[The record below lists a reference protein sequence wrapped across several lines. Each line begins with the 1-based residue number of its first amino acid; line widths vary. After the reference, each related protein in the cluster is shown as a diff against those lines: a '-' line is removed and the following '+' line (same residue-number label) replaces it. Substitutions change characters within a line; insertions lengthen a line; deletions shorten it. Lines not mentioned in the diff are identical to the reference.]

1 MKKYREL
8 PFVSAGL
15 VLINVVVFLNCSV
28 TGSRLY
34 EAGGLSVLEV
44 VMNGE
49 FGRILWAMFLH
60 SGIEHIFNNMVIL
73 FFMGAMIEKEIGHFS
88 FATLY
93 FLSGIGGNLVSLL
106 NKIMSNDWS
115 MSIGAS
121 GAVFGLDGVLLAMV
135 LFSGRKMSTVTPTR
149 VVLMIILSL
158 YNGFT
163 GAYID
168 NAAHIGGLI
177 TGFLAGIII
186 CVLKRRRMESAQN
199 HYNND
204 FR

>member
-15 VLINVVVFLNCSV
+15 VLINVVIFLICSV
-28 TGSRLY
+28 TGSRFY

-44 VMNGE
+44 VRKGE

-60 SGIEHIFNNMVIL
+60 NGIEHIFNNMVIL
-73 FFMGAMIEKEIGHFS
+73 FFMGAMIEKETGHIS
-88 FATLY
+88 FAILY

-149 VVLMIILSL
+149 VVLMIVLSL

-177 TGFLAGIII
+177 TGFLVGTIV
-186 CVLKRRRMESAQN
+186 CVLQRRRIESTYN
-199 HYNND
+199 HCNNYL
-204 FR
+204 